1 MSLIGYL
8 RKLDCRQLTLELLRN
23 HHPGSEIA
31 EFSGQE
37 RYLQV
42 QLEDKQGSRA
52 QAWLSVDAW
61 LGYMDV
67 HLPDIPWSEVPLNYL
82 ARWLNHL
89 ELSFL
94 VEDQVW
100 DAVQIG
106 LPAGP
111 LPEKALA
118 ITAQPCQ
125 LLCLDWPQSG
135 ERALHVPAISA
146 NQVPFRLNYVLG
158 YSQPSLAQLADV
170 AAGDLLLI
178 KQNLPHLAVGDRRL
192 FKLSYYPDQEVI
204 VEEQLEEHYQGYY
217 EDEVLH
223 DWTSLL
229 VNIEFVLDGQTVT
242 LAELDAIT
250 PGMSLAL
257 PPEVEKNI
265 KIYLNKKLF
274 ARGELVA
281 LDNGSLAVE
290 VNHVNPTLPGNR
302 VQPDVE

>member
-1 MSLIGYL
+1 MSLRSHL
-8 RKLDCRQLTLELLRN
+8 RKLDGRQLMLELLRN

-42 QLEDKQGSRA
+42 QLEDNQGRRA

-61 LGYMDV
+61 LEYMDV
-67 HLPDIPWSEVPLNYL
+67 HLPDIPWLDVPLNYL
-82 ARWLNHL
+82 VRWLNHL

-94 VEDQVW
+94 VEAQVW
-100 DAVQIG
+100 EAVQIT
-106 LPAGP
+106 LPAST

-118 ITAQPCQ
+118 IPAEPCQ
-125 LLCLDWPQSG
+125 LLCLDWPQNS
-135 ERALHVPAISA
+135 ESALYVPAITA
-146 NQVPFRLNYVLG
+146 NQVPLQLNYVLG
-158 YSQPSLAQLADV
+158 YTQLSLAELADV

-178 KQNLPHLAVGDRRL
+178 KKDFAHLAIGDRRL
-192 FKLSYYPDQEVI
+192 FKLSYYPNQEVI
-204 VEEQLEEHYQGYY
+204 VEEQLEEHYQEDY
-217 EDEVLH
+217 EEEVLH
-223 DWTSLL
+223 DWTRLP
-229 VNIEFVLDGQTVT
+229 VNIEFVLDGRTVT
-242 LAELDAIT
+242 LAELDGMK

-257 PPEVEKNI
+257 TPEAEQNI

-274 ARGELVA
+274 AHGELVA

-290 VNHVNPTLPGNR
+290 VNKVNPTLLANR